1 MNMIDLLFSLN
12 DRNINIEDIMNFM
25 NDSKIKYRF
34 AKQMYT
40 GKIFSAEERERNTL
54 MKKINT
60 NNVVK
65 TNAIPDYIVN
75 AIPKCLHIF
84 PRDFALKET
93 EVKLDMNEEN
103 KKARNAIKNLEKKS
117 LEEIISSN
125 NYYDLSKK
133 HTKRKA
139 SIDINNLFSDIIKTE
154 DINLG
159 KKFKQTSKIDRD
171 IQNLRKDEI
180 FLSNM
185 NLNLNENAIEKN
197 MIGGNIESSDLNDK
211 SNFIIED
218 SNI

>member
-1 MNMIDLLFSLN
+1 
-12 DRNINIEDIMNFM
+12 
-25 NDSKIKYRF
+25 
-34 AKQMYT
+34 
-40 GKIFSAEERERNTL
+40 

-65 TNAIPDYIVN
+65 SNALPEHILT

-93 EVKLDMNEEN
+93 EVKLEMNEEN
-103 KKARNAIKNLEKKS
+103 KKERNAIKNLEKKS

-139 SIDINNLFSDIIKTE
+139 SIDINSLFSDIIKTE

-159 KKFKQTSKIDRD
+159 KKFKQTSKIDKD
-171 IQNLRKDEI
+171 IHNLRKDEI
-180 FLSNM
+180 FLSN
-185 NLNLNENAIEKN
+185 LNLTLHENAIDKN
-197 MIGGNIESSDLNDK
+197 MIGGNIESSDINDK
-211 SNFIIED
+211 SNFIMED